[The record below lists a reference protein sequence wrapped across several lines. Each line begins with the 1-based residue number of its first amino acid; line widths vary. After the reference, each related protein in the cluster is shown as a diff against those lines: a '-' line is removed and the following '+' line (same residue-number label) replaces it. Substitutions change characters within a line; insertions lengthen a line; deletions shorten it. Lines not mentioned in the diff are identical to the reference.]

1 MRTRRYNTLRR
12 QRGRKMT
19 RKLAGSKKSGKKWIT
34 AIEAAQ
40 KTLTKTGDI
49 EAARK
54 SLRKQALSNARRLFG
69 SVSSSM

>member
-19 RKLAGSKKSGKKWIT
+19 RKLSRSKKSGKKWIT

-69 SVSSSM
+69 SVTSAM